1 LTDDPVKVRL
11 QIEVQDTGPGIP
23 ADQFDHIFETFVR
36 YDQEDSSS
44 KGAGLG
50 LSISKALVEK
60 MGGRISLESELSVG
74 SRFTLDLPMIA
85 VQAEDILVTEM
96 PAPEIIGLQDDGT
109 EWRILVVDDNDENR
123 LLLSNLLRQ
132 IGFSVQEAENGQEAL
147 ALFQQWHPQ
156 LIWMDMRMPVMDGY
170 QATKK
175 IRNLP
180 GGDAVVIAAITASV
194 LEEQRA
200 EILAAGCDDL
210 VRKPFRDSEIFEV
223 MADHLGVEFVTQE
236 GPAPAIQLKEI
247 NLTAEMLAELPPE
260 LLQELRE
267 ITLTL
272 NRDAALAV
280 VERIADQ
287 APETGAG
294 LRELVDNFQM
304 SRIHKLLAETE

>member
-1 LTDDPVKVRL
+1 
-11 QIEVQDTGPGIP
+11 
-23 ADQFDHIFETFVR
+23 
-36 YDQEDSSS
+36 
-44 KGAGLG
+44 
-50 LSISKALVEK
+50 
-60 MGGRISLESELSVG
+60 
-74 SRFTLDLPMIA
+74 
-85 VQAEDILVTEM
+85 M

-123 LLLSNLLRQ
+123 LLLSNLLRE

-272 NRDAALAV
+272 NRDAAFAV